1 MSEFQGRT
9 GRACRG
15 AGLGLLA
22 LVLLAGGCEQN
33 PFVTHESDYGR
44 RVALDRLR
52 RVEPL
57 EINRYERPRDEV
69 PATPTTPAPDRF
81 AGLEEVRLGLEE
93 CRASA
98 LANNLDLRVAMIE
111 PTIASERVNEEEGK
125 FEAAFTLR
133 ASYRDLDSPTAS
145 QLASAQSQ
153 TFVVEPGVRIPLRT
167 GGTASITLPSAMS
180 ENNNPFSTLNPSYTN
195 DLQFS
200 LSHQLLRG
208 AGRHVTMAPLRI
220 AAFNRRATEAS
231 TKLEVTRQL
240 AAVDRAYWR
249 LSQVRGELSVAQQQY
264 ELAVAQQE
272 RAQRRVLAGASPEIE
287 VVRAQAGVAQRLE
300 AILVAQNNV
309 LLQQR
314 ELKRVINLPGLG
326 VDSKAVV
333 LPATMPDPV
342 EYVFDRDALLAH
354 AMANRMDLL
363 EIEMRLATDA
373 VNQAFARNQ
382 TLPLVSLDYTYR
394 VNGLGGSVGDSFRT
408 LKGNNFE
415 DWELGLSA
423 EIPLGNEESRARL
436 RQAMLRR
443 IQRLGSKEAR
453 EQSIRREVLDA
464 IDTIDVSWQRIL
476 AARQSVILNTRAY
489 QGEQRQFEVGAS
501 TSTDVLDASARLAS
515 AQFDEIRALTQYQ
528 IAQVD
533 LAFATGTLLGASRV
547 EWEPAPTPNERAA
560 DPAP

>member
-1 MSEFQGRT
+1 MNDVHGRSV
-9 GRACRG
+9 GRG
-15 AGLGLLA
+15 AWRGLLA
-22 LVLLAGGCEQN
+22 LALLAGGCTRN
-33 PFVTHESDYGR
+33 PFVTGESDYGR
-44 RVALDRLR
+44 RVAFERLR

-57 EINRYERPRDEV
+57 EITRYERPRVESPV
-69 PATPTTPAPDRF
+69 SKPGAAPDRF
-81 AGLEEVRLGLEE
+81 AGMEEVRLGLEE

-111 PTIASERVNEEEGK
+111 PTLAGERVTEEEAK

-133 ASYRDLDSPTAS
+133 TSFRDIDSPTAS
-145 QLASAQSQ
+145 QLSSAQSQ
-153 TFVVEPGVRIPLRT
+153 TFTMEPGVRIPLRT
-167 GGTASITLPSAMS
+167 GGTASVTLPVATS
-180 ENNNPFSTLNPSYTN
+180 ENNNPFSTLNPSYTS

-220 AAFNRRATEAS
+220 AAFNRRATEAQ

-240 AAVDRAYWR
+240 AAADRAYWR
-249 LSQVRGELSVAQQQY
+249 LSQVRGELGVAQQQY

-287 VVRAQAGVAQRLE
+287 VVRAQAGVSQRLE

-326 VDSKAVV
+326 VESTAVI
-333 LPATMPDPV
+333 LPATLPDPV
-342 EYVFDRDALLAH
+342 EYVFDREGLMAH
-354 AMANRMDLL
+354 AMANRMELL
-363 EIEMRLATDA
+363 ELEMRLATDA

-394 VNGLGGSVGDSFRT
+394 VNGLGGSAGDSLRT

-423 EIPLGNEESRARL
+423 EIPLGNEEARSRL
-436 RQAMLRR
+436 RQAILRR
-443 IQRLGSKEAR
+443 IQRLGTKEAR
-453 EQSIRREVLDA
+453 EQSIKREVLDA

-476 AARQSVILNTRAY
+476 AARQSVILNTRAF
-489 QGEQRQFEVGAS
+489 QAEQRQFEVGAS

-515 AQFDEIRALTQYQ
+515 SQFDEIRALTQYQ

-547 EWEPAPTPNERAA
+547 EWEPAPTGDVKDA